1 MASSSAVTKFW
12 LIFDYDFVRV
22 VLKETVGVV
31 NHFTGEGIYTC
42 HVSNIRGGG
51 VRIKRKS
58 EPAIVLVPIL
68 RLTVLVNAIKKPCI
82 VLKSRWSNR
91 YRILWQP
98 SLSTNRAGRSFGRSG
113 PFIRHCTVH
122 LGVAGKSTNT

>member
-1 MASSSAVTKFW
+1 MHKTRWTILF
-12 LIFDYDFVRV
+12 IFDYDYGRV
-22 VLKETVGVV
+22 ALKETVRVV

-68 RLTVLVNAIKKPCI
+68 PTNCVCRYDYLEAVNCIGNQGGAISAVYCGRLPFLRTAQADLPKEVADLFVTV
-82 VLKSRWSNR
+82 R
-91 YRILWQP
+91 YI
-98 SLSTNRAGRSFGRSG
+98 
-113 PFIRHCTVH
+113 
-122 LGVAGKSTNT
+122 

>member
-1 MASSSAVTKFW
+1 MAASSALTNFW
-12 LIFDYDFVRV
+12 LIIDCDFVRV

-58 EPAIVLVPIL
+58 EPAIVLVSTL
-68 RLTVLVNAIKKPCI
+68 LLTVLVNAI
-82 VLKSRWSNR
+82 
-91 YRILWQP
+91 
-98 SLSTNRAGRSFGRSG
+98 
-113 PFIRHCTVH
+113 
-122 LGVAGKSTNT
+122 